1 MMHKKKNK
9 MTLLIFTLLLIII
22 AGVSVVGIVRN
33 TKEESFI
40 QGEIEFTE
48 LRISGKVAGRIDS
61 FWVEEGDYIRAGDTL
76 VVIQSPEI
84 EAKLH
89 QAEAAEKAAFALNQ
103 KAENGLR
110 EESLNAAF
118 EMWQKAVA
126 GAEIARK
133 SYNRMLRLHEKKVIS
148 TQKLDEAEA
157 NYKAMMATEK
167 AAKYQYDLAK
177 KGSYKEDKQSAMAQL
192 ERAHSVVNE
201 VRSYLDETLLTS
213 PIAGKVGTIFP
224 LKEELVGQGAP
235 IMNIIDTTKIFVIFS
250 IRESDYPILSV
261 GKVIKGYIP
270 ALNNQE
276 IYMKV
281 TSAKDLGNFAAWKA
295 TKQTG
300 ELDSKTFEIKAVPQ
314 KAPEGLI
321 SGMSVIIKK

>member
-167 AAKYQYDLAK
+167 AAKHQYDLAK

-224 LKEELVGQGAP
+224 LKGELVGQGAP